1 MKRKGQHFLVD
12 GNIIKRIADYAELV
26 QSDRVL
32 EIGPGEG
39 NLTKV
44 LAAGA
49 GRVFA
54 VEIDPFLAEDLSAGF
69 HSFHNVSIIKGDALK
84 VKLPDYNKIVSNLP
98 YQISTKITLLLLS
111 RPFDLAV
118 LMYQREFVRRM
129 LARPGTKEY
138 GRLGMIAGHLC
149 DAELL
154 EIVPRNAFSP
164 MPEVTSAIVRLRPRS
179 QRSDVEAEMFIR
191 FVERLFN
198 NRRKK
203 IKKALMAMGVP
214 AARQAGL
221 NVDAALL
228 ERRPEELMPDEAAK
242 LAEAILQA

>member
-12 GNIIKRIADYAELV
+12 GNILKRIADYAELV

-39 NLTKV
+39 NLTQI
-44 LAAGA
+44 LAVDAGH
-49 GRVFA
+49 VFA
-54 VEIDPFLAEDLSAGF
+54 VEIDPAFARDLRNKF
-69 HSFHNVSIIKGDALK
+69 NSFHNISIIKGDALK
-84 VKLPDYNKIVSNLP
+84 VELPDYNKIVSNLP
-98 YQISTKITLLLLS
+98 YQISTKITLRLLS

-129 LARPGTKEY
+129 LARPGMKEY

-149 DAELL
+149 DAKVL
-154 EIVPRNAFSP
+154 EVVPRKAFLP
-164 MPEVTSAIVRLRPRS
+164 MPEVTSAIVRLRPR
-179 QRSDVEAEMFIR
+179 QKRSAVESERFIG
-191 FVERLFN
+191 FVEGLFN

-221 NVDAALL
+221 DASVL
-228 ERRPEELMPDEAAK
+228 EKRPEELMPDEAAK